1 MGKSYSSVPES
12 DEILPEW
19 AGAQY
24 SAWVGAAHSPE
35 IFLSYARSSEPL
47 AMRIAGVLQDEGYNV
62 WWDEELPAHR
72 AYSEVI
78 EERLRAA
85 RAVLVLWSADA
96 AKSEWVR
103 AEADLAR
110 QMHKLVQL
118 SIDGALP
125 PMPFNQ
131 IQCPALGDWKGEAD
145 DRCWRKIESSLAELV
160 RGEPPAE
167 LLAKREAERAS
178 AGTSVCVLPFVN
190 MGGDP
195 EQEYFS
201 DGITEDLITD
211 LSKVSAL
218 GVVARNTSFTYKG
231 KSVEARAL
239 GRELDVSHMLE
250 GSVRKAGNRLRITAQ
265 LIDTASGHHL
275 WAERYDRELAD
286 IFDIQDE
293 ISKAIVD
300 ALKVKLLPSEK
311 KAIERRGTD
320 NADAYNLYLMAR
332 QHWVAGSDGD
342 WDREEL
348 IIRICERAIDIDP
361 DYAHAWALMAI
372 AQTHIRFRQGKRE
385 VNGLPSAERALE
397 LDPNLAEAHAVKS
410 WYLLEQNQPDLANQE
425 VETALRL
432 DPESWEVNRV
442 AGKVL
447 FLQGRVSEAVAC
459 YEKAAELMEDDYSAV
474 GMMVCCY
481 RALGDLA
488 NWRRAAQL
496 NIERIERTVAR
507 NPRDAA
513 AFANAVG
520 SLTALGR
527 LDRAKEWAQRAIE
540 MDPDNYLLKYNI
552 ACAYILDLN
561 DHEGALDLIE
571 GSLGHLGTD
580 HIRHAL
586 ADPDLAAIRE
596 HPRFTR
602 MIADARK
609 RLGVPV
615 EAAPTPQS

>member
-1 MGKSYSSVPES
+1 MAP
-12 DEILPEW
+12 
-19 AGAQY
+19 
-24 SAWVGAAHSPE
+24 VGAANSPE
-35 IFLSYARSSEPL
+35 IFLSYARSSEPV
-47 AMRIAGVLQDEGYNV
+47 AMRVAGVLQDEGYDV

-160 RGEPPAE
+160 RGEAPAE
-167 LLAKREAERAS
+167 LSAHTAAGRACAES
-178 AGTSVCVLPFVN
+178 SVCVLPFVN

-231 KSVEARAL
+231 QSVEARAL
-239 GRELDVSHMLE
+239 GRELGVSYIIE

-265 LIDTASGHHL
+265 LIDAGSGHHL

-286 IFDIQDE
+286 IFDVQDE
-293 ISKAIVD
+293 ISHAIVD
-300 ALKVKLLPSEK
+300 ALKLKLLPAEK
-311 KAIERRGTD
+311 KAIEQRGTD
-320 NADAYNLYLMAR
+320 NAEAYNLYLMAR
-332 QHWVAGSDGD
+332 QHWVAGNDGD

-361 DYAHAWALMAI
+361 GYANPWALMAI
-372 AQTHIRFRQGKRE
+372 AQTHIRFRQGKKE
-385 VNGLPSAERALE
+385 VDGLPSAERALE
-397 LDPNLAEAHAVKS
+397 LNPDLAEAHVIRA
-410 WYLLEQNQPDLANQE
+410 WYLVEQEKPDEANAE
-425 VETALRL
+425 IATALRL
-432 DPESWEVNRV
+432 NPESWEVNRV

-447 FLQGRVSEAVAC
+447 FLQGRLKEAAAC
-459 YEKAAELMEDDYSAV
+459 YEKAAELMEADYGAA
-474 GMMVCCY
+474 GMIECCY
-481 RALGDLA
+481 RGLGDVEGRKRGA
-488 NWRRAAQL
+488 RMSFERAEKAL
-496 NIERIERTVAR
+496 ES
-507 NPRDAA
+507 NPRDISAIGYGA
-513 AFANAVG
+513 MSLAV
-520 SLTALGR
+520 LGQLEKAR
-527 LDRAKEWAQRAIE
+527 EWAERALALE
-540 MDPDNYLLKYNI
+540 PNNYIMRYNV
-552 ACAYILDLN
+552 ACAYALELD
-561 DHEGALDLIE
+561 DHDRALDLVE
-571 GSLGHLGTD
+571 ESLTHLGVD
-580 HIRHAL
+580 HIRHAN
-586 ADPDLAAIRE
+586 ADPDLDSIRD
-596 HPRFTR
+596 HPRFAR
-602 MIADARK
+602 MIEDAKR
-609 RLGVPV
+609 RLGVTV
-615 EAAPTPQS
+615 EAGPIPQS